1 MSLFQRSTRSIVTG
15 KRPTAQDGGWQTP
28 DGDGL
33 LPPAEGIQKD
43 TEAQKELGKR
53 IAARPRWL
61 LPAAIGLPVL
71 VIAVA
76 MIVLIGSLGG
86 RSDTQA
92 VPAAAADQAIVAV
105 QADAALTEQAVAG
118 DVVRIYGED
127 GLPVPELRYV
137 EVYKTTDGELLLLM
151 DEEQAGALVRQGS
164 VQKVALVVHND
175 TTRAAELLDLQRRI
189 NDPDI
194 QLTLQREISMAPG
207 ETLELE
213 LDASISPQE
222 AELPAFTWA
231 SSNPA
236 VAAVDGGAV
245 TANAVGQTV
254 ITLSCGGAE
263 ARCKVTVIDLRL
275 SAAEVTLGISEA
287 EQISADAG
295 GFAVTFSSAD
305 PAVATVAEDGTITGK
320 APGTTTVMATAEGV
334 SVACGVTVGYRAE
347 VAQLDTQ
354 NMTLAVGSTAVLTPA
369 VYPGQDVI
377 DVGTF
382 ETSDPAILTV
392 AEDGTVTAVAE
403 GTATVTYRCGSAQA
417 SCTVKVE
424 KSSS

>member
-189 NDPDI
+189 NDPEI
-194 QLTLQREISMAPG
+194 RVTLGRALSMAPG
-207 ETLELE
+207 EEVTLDYSAEIQPEEAVLPELV
-213 LDASISPQE
+213 
-222 AELPAFTWA
+222 WA
-231 SSNPA
+231 SDNPEVVT
-236 VAAVDGGAV
+236 VADGAA
-245 TANAVGQTV
+245 TATGVGTAT
-254 ITLSCGGAE
+254 ITLSCGGME
-263 ARCKVTVIDLRL
+263 ARCAVTVIDLRL
-275 SAAEVTLGISEA
+275 SETAVTLGIGETA
-287 EQISADAG
+287 RLTADAG
-295 GFAVTFSSAD
+295 DGFQVTFASDNPEA
-305 PAVATVAEDGTITGK
+305 ATVAEDGTITGVT
-320 APGTTTVMATAEGV
+320 PGTATVTAACEGV
-334 SVACGVTVGYRAE
+334 TVTCQVTVGYRAE
-347 VAQLDTQ
+347 VAQLDAQ
-354 NMTLAVGSTAVLTPA
+354 NMALTVGSTAVLTPA

-377 DVGTF
+377 DAAVW
-382 ETSDPAILTV
+382 ETDNPAIATV
-392 AEDGTVTAVAE
+392 TEDGTVTAVAE
-403 GTATVTYRCGSAQA
+403 GTAIVTYRCGAAAA
-417 SCTVKVE
+417 SCTIKVE
-424 KSSS
+424 KP

>member
-189 NDPDI
+189 NDPEI
-194 QLTLQREISMAPG
+194 RLTLQREISMAPG
-207 ETLELE
+207 EVLTPEF
-213 LDASISPQE
+213 DAGIQPRE
-222 AELPAFTWA
+222 AVLPDFVWTAADPDIA
-231 SSNPA
+231 SVENG
-236 VAAVDGGAV
+236 VI
-245 TANAVGQTV
+245 TAQAVGKTTV
-254 ITLSCGGAE
+254 TLSCGGVE
-263 ARCKVTVIDLRL
+263 AVCRVTVIDLRL
-275 SAAEVTLGISEA
+275 SETEVTLGIGETV
-287 EQISADAG
+287 QIAADAG
-295 GFAVTFSSAD
+295 EFPVSWSSAD
-305 PAVATVAEDGTITGK
+305 TEIATVAEDGTVTGV
-320 APGTTTVMATAEGV
+320 APGTTTVTATSEGI
-334 SVACGVTVGYRAE
+334 SVTCQVTVGYRAE
-347 VAQLDTQ
+347 VAQLDAQ
-354 NMTLAVGSTAVLTPA
+354 NLTLQVGGTAVLTPA

-377 DVGTF
+377 DTVVW
-382 ETSDPAILTV
+382 ESSDPAITTV
-392 AEDGTVTAVAE
+392 SEDGTVTAVAE
-403 GTATVTYRCGSAQA
+403 GTATVTFRCGAAVA

-424 KSSS
+424 KP